1 MKIWITGARGMLGT
15 TLCQLLEQRNIPF
28 VGTDRT
34 VDITSKNS
42 LESFFDHHR
51 DITHIINCAAYA
63 KVDLA
68 EKEEKQA
75 HAINAKGIQNLG
87 ELAHQHNL
95 FLTHFSTDY
104 VFGGE
109 SNRPYQE
116 ESPCTPIG
124 VYAKTKHQGEIN
136 LLEAHPSSCIIR
148 TSWLFGLNGKNFVST
163 MLTLMQNQK
172 ILRIVSDQIGRPTYC
187 LDLAE
192 AALALLGKEGT
203 YHFSN
208 RGVTSWYEFAL
219 QIAKEGQRLGYPIV
233 VDEII
238 PITTASY
245 PTPAKR
251 PAYSVLDTT
260 KIEQI
265 LDWEPRRWQEALA
278 DYLHKTKR

>member
-1 MKIWITGARGMLGT
+1 
-15 TLCQLLEQRNIPF
+15 
-28 VGTDRT
+28 
-34 VDITSKNS
+34 
-42 LESFFDHHR
+42 
-51 DITHIINCAAYA
+51 
-63 KVDLA
+63 
-68 EKEEKQA
+68 
-75 HAINAKGIQNLG
+75 
-87 ELAHQHNL
+87 
-95 FLTHFSTDY
+95 
-104 VFGGE
+104 
-109 SNRPYQE
+109 
-116 ESPCTPIG
+116 
-124 VYAKTKHQGEIN
+124 
-136 LLEAHPSSCIIR
+136 
-148 TSWLFGLNGKNFVST
+148 

>member
-104 VFGGE
+104 VFWRRIKSSLSGRIPLHPHRCLCQ
-109 SNRPYQE
+109 N
-116 ESPCTPIG
+116 
-124 VYAKTKHQGEIN
+124 KTSG
-136 LLEAHPSSCIIR
+136 
-148 TSWLFGLNGKNFVST
+148 
-163 MLTLMQNQK
+163 
-172 ILRIVSDQIGRPTYC
+172 
-187 LDLAE
+187 
-192 AALALLGKEGT
+192 
-203 YHFSN
+203 
-208 RGVTSWYEFAL
+208 
-219 QIAKEGQRLGYPIV
+219 
-233 VDEII
+233 
-238 PITTASY
+238 
-245 PTPAKR
+245 
-251 PAYSVLDTT
+251 
-260 KIEQI
+260 
-265 LDWEPRRWQEALA
+265 
-278 DYLHKTKR
+278 